1 MSNRRAARE
10 AALKA
15 IYAVEIGKSR
25 TQDVTKNIIK
35 ADLADDTNAVK
46 FAEKLLLVTV
56 DNAHEYDEIIQSHIK
71 NWKVERLATL
81 DKLIL
86 RMAISEFLHF
96 TEVPTKVTI
105 NESIELAKEYSTRKS
120 GNFVNG
126 ILDAV
131 LNQLSEDGKITKK
144 GRGLIESS

>member
-1 MSNRRAARE
+1 
-10 AALKA
+10 
-15 IYAVEIGKSR
+15 
-25 TQDVTKNIIK
+25 
-35 ADLADDTNAVK
+35 
-46 FAEKLLLVTV
+46 
-56 DNAHEYDEIIQSHIK
+56 
-71 NWKVERLATL
+71 
-81 DKLIL
+81 
-86 RMAISEFLHF
+86 MAISEFLHF
-96 TEVPTKVTI
+96 KEVPTKVTI